1 METSEIV
8 KEIMEIFIKPKKNK
22 HQIQEI
28 IGELSKGEVGVLAY
42 LLNVNNN
49 ISSNELEKH
58 LQVSSARIAST
69 LNSLE
74 KKGLI
79 KRSKSEEDKRKI
91 IISITKNG
99 SKMMYRVKSLST
111 CRRKATMS
119 LPIKTSVM
127 LCSAGRS
134 RRSISPIIS
143 PVRFMPID
151 RKICCAL
158 TTLSSHISIVTT
170 RL

>member
-8 KEIMEIFIKPKKNK
+8 KEIMEIFIKPKNNK
-22 HQIQEI
+22 QQIQEI
-28 IGELSKGEVGVLAY
+28 IGELSKGEVGVLDY

-79 KRSKSEEDKRKI
+79 KRNKSEEDKRKI

-99 SKMMYRVKSLST
+99 RTTIEKHREKVERYLRKMVEILGEKDSLEFIRIVK
-111 CRRKATMS
+111 K
-119 LPIKTSVM
+119 IKEIS
-127 LCSAGRS
+127 CK
-134 RRSISPIIS
+134 SITE
-143 PVRFMPID
+143 D
-151 RKICCAL
+151 
-158 TTLSSHISIVTT
+158 
-170 RL
+170 

>member
-8 KEIMEIFIKPKKNK
+8 KEIMEIFIKPKNNK

-28 IGELSKGEVGVLAY
+28 IGELSKGEVGILAY

-79 KRSKSEEDKRKI
+79 KRNKSEEDKRKI

-99 SKMMYRVKSLST
+99 R
-111 CRRKATMS
+111 
-119 LPIKTSVM
+119 
-127 LCSAGRS
+127 
-134 RRSISPIIS
+134 
-143 PVRFMPID
+143 
-151 RKICCAL
+151 
-158 TTLSSHISIVTT
+158 TTIEKHREKVERYLKKW
-170 RL
+170 

>member
-79 KRSKSEEDKRKI
+79 KRNKSEEDKRKI

-99 SKMMYRVKSLST
+99 RITIEKHREKVERYLRKMVEILGEKDSLECIRIVK
-111 CRRKATMS
+111 R
-119 LPIKTSVM
+119 IKEIS
-127 LCSAGRS
+127 CK
-134 RRSISPIIS
+134 SITE
-143 PVRFMPID
+143 D
-151 RKICCAL
+151 
-158 TTLSSHISIVTT
+158 
-170 RL
+170 

>member
-8 KEIMEIFIKPKKNK
+8 KEIMEIFIKPKNNK
-22 HQIQEI
+22 YQIQEI
-28 IGELSKGEVGVLAY
+28 IGELSKGEVGILAY

-74 KKGLI
+74 KKSLI
-79 KRSKSEEDKRKI
+79 KRNKSEEDKRKI

-99 SKMMYRVKSLST
+99 RITIEKHREKVERYLRKMVEILGEKDSLEFIRIAKKIKEISCKSIT
-111 CRRKATMS
+111 E
-119 LPIKTSVM
+119 
-127 LCSAGRS
+127 
-134 RRSISPIIS
+134 
-143 PVRFMPID
+143 D
-151 RKICCAL
+151 
-158 TTLSSHISIVTT
+158 
-170 RL
+170 

>member
-8 KEIMEIFIKPKKNK
+8 KEIMEIFIKPKNNK
-22 HQIQEI
+22 HKIQEI

-79 KRSKSEEDKRKI
+79 KRNKSEEDKRKI

-99 SKMMYRVKSLST
+99 RITIEKHREKVERYLRKMVEILGEKDSLECIRIVK
-111 CRRKATMS
+111 R
-119 LPIKTSVM
+119 IKEIS
-127 LCSAGRS
+127 CK
-134 RRSISPIIS
+134 SITE
-143 PVRFMPID
+143 D
-151 RKICCAL
+151 
-158 TTLSSHISIVTT
+158 
-170 RL
+170 

>member
-8 KEIMEIFIKPKKNK
+8 KEIMEIFIKPKNNK
-22 HQIQEI
+22 QQIQEI
-28 IGELSKGEVGVLAY
+28 IGELSKGEVGILAY

-79 KRSKSEEDKRKI
+79 KRNKSEEDKRKI
-91 IISITKNG
+91 IISITQNG
-99 SKMMYRVKSLST
+99 RTTIEKHREKVERYLKKMVETLGEKDSLEFIRIVK
-111 CRRKATMS
+111 R
-119 LPIKTSVM
+119 IKEIS
-127 LCSAGRS
+127 CK
-134 RRSISPIIS
+134 SITE
-143 PVRFMPID
+143 D
-151 RKICCAL
+151 
-158 TTLSSHISIVTT
+158 
-170 RL
+170 

>member
-8 KEIMEIFIKPKKNK
+8 KEIMEIFIKPKNNK
-22 HQIQEI
+22 QQIQEI
-28 IGELSKGEVGVLAY
+28 IGELSKGEVGVLDY

-79 KRSKSEEDKRKI
+79 KRNKSEEDKRKI

-99 SKMMYRVKSLST
+99 KITIEKHREKVERYLRKMVEILGEKDSLEFIRIVK
-111 CRRKATMS
+111 R
-119 LPIKTSVM
+119 IKEIN
-127 LCSAGRS
+127 CK
-134 RRSISPIIS
+134 SITE
-143 PVRFMPID
+143 D
-151 RKICCAL
+151 
-158 TTLSSHISIVTT
+158 
-170 RL
+170 

>member
-8 KEIMEIFIKPKKNK
+8 KEIMEIFIKPKNNK
-22 HQIQEI
+22 QQIQEI
-28 IGELSKGEVGVLAY
+28 IGELSKGEVGVLDY

-79 KRSKSEEDKRKI
+79 KRNKSEEDKRKI

-99 SKMMYRVKSLST
+99 KITIEKHREKVERYLRKMVEILGEKDSLEFIRIVK
-111 CRRKATMS
+111 R
-119 LPIKTSVM
+119 IKEIS
-127 LCSAGRS
+127 CK
-134 RRSISPIIS
+134 SITE
-143 PVRFMPID
+143 D
-151 RKICCAL
+151 
-158 TTLSSHISIVTT
+158 
-170 RL
+170 

>member
-8 KEIMEIFIKPKKNK
+8 KEIMEIFIKPKNNK
-22 HQIQEI
+22 QQIQEI
-28 IGELSKGEVGVLAY
+28 IGELSKGEVGVLDY

-79 KRSKSEEDKRKI
+79 KRNKSEEDKRKI

-99 SKMMYRVKSLST
+99 TTTIEKHREKVERYLKKMVEILGEKDSLEFIRIVK
-111 CRRKATMS
+111 R
-119 LPIKTSVM
+119 IKEIS
-127 LCSAGRS
+127 CK
-134 RRSISPIIS
+134 SITE
-143 PVRFMPID
+143 D
-151 RKICCAL
+151 
-158 TTLSSHISIVTT
+158 
-170 RL
+170 